1 MSQPANPDINSIVR
15 QVIAQLRAAGGPV
28 AGPSRAGRHGIFATV
43 DEAVVAASEAF
54 EQLEQ
59 LGMEGRKRAI
69 AHIRRIAI
77 EDAEE
82 LGQLEYEET
91 GIAIT
96 QASDVT
102 RYRLTGETAWRLV
115 DRESGDVVLEDVASA
130 FTGFDG
136 TSSAFSAREARKAA
150 ETRLA
155 TELAELTINAI
166 TGRLSEDGA
175 S

>member
-1 MSQPANPDINSIVR
+1 MSSCSRRAFLAFGALAGLSACGFKPVYRKGAAPEG
-15 QVIAQLRAAGGPV
+15 LRGMILLP
-28 AGPSRAGRHGIFATV
+28 
-43 DEAVVAASEAF
+43 EAVDPVSFAYRE
-54 EQLEQ
+54 
-59 LGMEGRKRAI
+59 R
-69 AHIRRIAI
+69 IRRRFGDGGDNARYIL
-77 EDAEE
+77 ENKT
-82 LGQLEYEET
+82 EYEET

>member
-1 MSQPANPDINSIVR
+1 MSQPTNPDINSIVR

-28 AGPSRAGRHGIFATV
+28 AGPGRAGRNGIFATV
-43 DEAVVAASEAF
+43 DEAVAAASDAF

-91 GIAIT
+91 EI
-96 QASDVT
+96 
-102 RYRLTGETAWRLV
+102 
-115 DRESGDVVLEDVASA
+115 
-130 FTGFDG
+130 
-136 TSSAFSAREARKAA
+136 
-150 ETRLA
+150 
-155 TELAELTINAI
+155 
-166 TGRLSEDGA
+166 GRLDHKIEKLKVLGDRVP
-175 S
+175 